1 MHQRECPAQALARI
15 DDYLSLITESRQQ
28 TQRIVQLGSMIGL
41 MADVLHRLALNWI
54 ETLRTESANLLGN
67 VVQGASQFGG
77 KSADRFADQFIACW
91 RQGSAGW
98 VRQLMNEV
106 NRGFGA
112 FSRCLVRLVLRVRL
126 ISI

>member
-1 MHQRECPAQALARI
+1 MHQRERRAHALARI
-15 DDYLSLITESRQQ
+15 DDYLGGITESRQQ

-41 MADVLHRLALNWI
+41 MADVLYRLALSWI
-54 ETLRTESANLLGN
+54 EPLLTESANLLGN

-77 KSADRFADQFIACW
+77 KSADRFVDQFIACW

-98 VRQLMNEV
+98 LRQLMNEV

-112 FSRCLVRLVLRVRL
+112 FNRYLVC
-126 ISI
+126 